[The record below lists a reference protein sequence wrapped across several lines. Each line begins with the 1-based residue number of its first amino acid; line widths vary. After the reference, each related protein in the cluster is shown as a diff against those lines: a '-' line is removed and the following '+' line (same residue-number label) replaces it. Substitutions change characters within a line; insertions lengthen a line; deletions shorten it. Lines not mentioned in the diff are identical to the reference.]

1 LKKIKKEIGKMKKLS
16 KADQEI
22 IRRVDERLYNNY
34 MDSLLEGFMRT
45 LQFLEYKGDKMAIMQ
60 LRNLFTR
67 KIEQALKRIEERA

>member
-1 LKKIKKEIGKMKKLS
+1 MKKLS

-22 IRRVDERLYNNY
+22 IRRMDERIYNNY

>member
-34 MDSLLEGFMRT
+34 MDSLLEGFIRT

>member
-1 LKKIKKEIGKMKKLS
+1 MKKLS